1 MKRWIVF
8 GLVALAV
15 IVLVSPGIVG
25 KLAEQ
30 NLRNS
35 IRWAEDENA
44 DLVVTEERFDRGWFT
59 AEGRHRISLRN
70 GVFGSTPG
78 EAGEAP
84 ALIVD
89 TRIDHGLVPWSSL
102 ARDEG
107 SLQPALAST
116 VSVIALDLGGGRI
129 VDLPGRLDSRIGLTG
144 ATASHYVLEAG
155 SFADDDLEL
164 QWRGA
169 DVRFSIDP
177 AASALGY
184 EGRIEPL
191 RYQGHGD
198 AWSLGAVEFDGEQEM
213 TRYGFST
220 GEISL
225 RMADVSLDV
234 ASGGA
239 SSGANGFATLTL
251 DATSELVDERAGGTS
266 SLDIKGLVMPDLGT
280 IDFGIVLAVNRLDAA
295 SVARIRQTLDAA
307 REAGELSDDLEG
319 IYPRIESDL
328 QSLLRAG
335 AELRVDRFVLSLPQ
349 GDLTA
354 AMRFDLPE
362 TADGPG
368 FSWAALLLALKA
380 SADIRVPAELLAMAE
395 EANPQAGALVA
406 MGILKREGDAYVV
419 KAEYAQGLV
428 TVNGAPMPLPL
439 GPLSGSGPGD

>member
-59 AEGRHRISLRN
+59 AEGRHRISLRD
-70 GVFGSTPG
+70 GIVGSTPG
-78 EAGEAP
+78 ESGAAP

-89 TRIDHGLVPWSSL
+89 TRIDHGLVPWSSM

-116 VSVIALDLGGGRI
+116 VSVISLDLGGGRI
-129 VDLPGRLDSRIGLTG
+129 VDLPGRLDSRISLTG
-144 ATASHYVLEAG
+144 ATASHYTLEAG
-155 SFADDDLEL
+155 SFADENLEL

-184 EGRIEPL
+184 EGRIEPF
-191 RYQGHGD
+191 RYEGHGD
-198 AWSLGAVEFDGEQEM
+198 AWSLGAVEFDGEQER

-220 GEISL
+220 GEIAL
-225 RMADVSLDV
+225 RMADASLDV
-234 ASGGA
+234 ARGGA
-239 SSGANGFATLTL
+239 SGFANLTL
-251 DATSELVDERAGGTS
+251 DATSRLVDERASGTS
-266 SLDIKGLVMPDLGT
+266 SLDIEGLVMPDLGT

-354 AMRFDLPE
+354 TMRFDLPE
-362 TADGPG
+362 TDGGPG
-368 FSWAALLLALKA
+368 LSWPALLLALEA

-439 GPLSGSGPGD
+439 GPLSGSGPGN